1 MTCHEFT
8 DFIMAWLDGELPPAQ
23 KAVFDEHMDI
33 CGDCVR
39 YLENYRKT
47 VALGQAA
54 YAPVTEKALREEVPE
69 ELVQAVLAA
78 RRLGRD

>member
-23 KAVFDEHMDI
+23 KAIFDKHMDA

-47 VALGQAA
+47 VAMGQAA
-54 YAPVTEKALREEVPE
+54 YGCESETALSEEIPE

-78 RRLGRD
+78 RRQGRD

>member
-8 DFIMAWLDGELPPAQ
+8 EFIMAWLDGELPPGQ
-23 KAVFDEHMDI
+23 RAVFDAHMDL

-47 VALGQAA
+47 VAMGQEA
-54 YAPVTEKALREEVPE
+54 YGPETEKTLCEEVPE

-78 RRLGRD
+78 RRQGRA